1 MNHRQNGGAVTVLRR
16 WLSRSLLVVVTASL
30 VALIALEVYQITLR
44 YVLAQSLPWG
54 RDVSGLLLFALA
66 WIGMPLIWL
75 ERAHLQVV
83 LFQLRPDRDRQIA
96 RAIDAIACIAAI
108 ALAVCIWQAME
119 SFRFIELP
127 TLGTSAE
134 VRFYPLLAG
143 TLLLACAALL
153 NLLERDPK

>member
-1 MNHRQNGGAVTVLRR
+1 MIHPRNGGAITLLRR
-16 WLSRSLLVVVTASL
+16 WLSRGLLVAVTASL

-75 ERAHLQVV
+75 ERAHLRVV
-83 LFQLRPDRDRQIA
+83 VFDLPPDRDRQLA
-96 RAIDAIACIAAI
+96 RAIDGVAFLAAI
-108 ALAVCIWQAME
+108 ALAVCIWQAMA

-127 TLGTSAE
+127 ALGTSAQ

-143 TLLLACAALL
+143 TVLLAGAALL
-153 NLLERDPK
+153 NIVERDAE